1 RPALAND
8 AMPEQD
14 PVFKLAGVA
23 PDYAARLDFSNQLSP
38 AAMHKIKVRQELA
51 EKEKAV

>member
-1 RPALAND
+1 
-8 AMPEQD
+8 
-14 PVFKLAGVA
+14 
-23 PDYAARLDFSNQLSP
+23 LDFSNQLSP

>member
-1 RPALAND
+1 
-8 AMPEQD
+8 MPEQD

>member
-1 RPALAND
+1 
-8 AMPEQD
+8 
-14 PVFKLAGVA
+14 
-23 PDYAARLDFSNQLSP
+23 SNQLSP